1 MPPTLGLANAV
12 TTVRAALAALVAVA
26 IVRAPAPSLAWFVVG
41 VAVATTVLD
50 GVDGWAARRF
60 GEASAFGARFDMEV
74 DAALI
79 MALSVLAWTWDKAG
93 AWVLLSGLL
102 RYGFVAAGRIWPWMA
117 RPLEPK
123 RRRQTVCVIQI
134 VALIAS
140 VSPVVTPPAS
150 AAVAAAALAVLV
162 WSFAVDTRWLAA
174 RRGPE
179 RPALH

>member
-1 MPPTLGLANAV
+1 MPPTFGIANSV
-12 TTVRAALAALVAVA
+12 TAVRAVLTLLVAVTIA
-26 IVRAPAPSLAWFVVG
+26 KSPAPSIAWFVVG
-41 VAVATTVLD
+41 TAVAATVLD

-79 MALSVLAWTWDKAG
+79 MALSVLAGRWDKAG

-102 RYGFVAAGRIWPWMA
+102 RYLFVAAGWIWPWMS

-140 VSPVVTPPAS
+140 VSPLFVRPQS
-150 AAVAAAALAVLV
+150 AAIAAVALAVLV
-162 WSFAVDTRWLAA
+162 WSFAVDVRWLLH
-174 RRGPE
+174 RRQQV
-179 RPALH
+179 A